1 MTYYAHS
8 ENSLGKRHEL
18 KDHLAETAE
27 RTKAF
32 APAEAWRDWFHRA
45 GLLHDAGKFRDEFQE
60 YLEKGKP
67 RTLHAGIGAYLA
79 SLLGKECIPHQFA
92 IQGHHAGMPNNE
104 ERQQN
109 NKDYAEEKELV
120 GVLRQRLELIFPDAL
135 SAEEFQLPSDG
146 LQLECLTRIL
156 FSALTDADWLDT
168 EGHFTPEKSAAR
180 QTTTLDCDRLL
191 TTLERKFA
199 ELLSEGK
206 INELRTIARNEAIQ
220 HFGEPPGF
228 FSLQLPTGLGKTLTS
243 VYWALLH
250 ARQHKLKRIII
261 VLPYINII
269 DQTASIL
276 KDIFGEDAV
285 LEHHSGIIDED
296 REYEKETFD
305 RSPESIRRLAC
316 ENWDVP
322 FILTTA
328 VQFFESLFSNK
339 PFKCRKNHNIAESVV
354 IFDEI
359 QTLPKHLVE
368 PTIIML
374 RNVSS
379 IARTSFLFCTATLPA
394 FAKREGLDGI
404 DTISP
409 LIKNPKFYF
418 DATRRVDYKS
428 VKKLK
433 PVSLEEISERLL
445 KEKSS
450 YLVIVNTKAVARELY
465 KMVMAEGTHD
475 LYFHLSTAMC
485 PHHRKRTMREISAAL
500 DPKSNTKIAVFSTQ
514 LVEAGVD
521 FDFPCVYRAIAPLD
535 SLIQAAGRCNRNG
548 NAKRG
553 KVVLFDLLEHK
564 MPDSTYRSCA
574 AFAKGIVQDD
584 PEILHDA
591 EAFERYYRQ
600 VITLFVN
607 PDRFGITDERRRFN
621 FRTVNDQYRIIDT
634 PTTPLFI
641 ANYSEESEE
650 LRDQVVR
657 AMEFR
662 GFISREQY
670 RKLQQFSVQVYPG
683 FLGKHKDQIETIR
696 DTFKLW
702 LGKYDPAFGIAP
714 EDIETVF

>member
-1 MTYYAHS
+1 MTYFAHS
-8 ENSLGKRHEL
+8 ENSRRAKHEL
-18 KDHLAETAE
+18 KSHLIETAE
-27 RTKAF
+27 RTEAF
-32 APAEAWRDWFHRA
+32 APAKVWRQWFHLA
-45 GLLHDAGKFRDEFQE
+45 GLLHDAGKLQDGFQE

-67 RTLHAGIGAYLA
+67 RTPHAGIGAYLA

-92 IQGHHAGMPNNE
+92 IQGHHAGLPNNE

-109 NKDYAEEKELV
+109 NKNYSEEKELV
-120 GVLRQRLELIFPDAL
+120 EVVRQRLEMFFPVAL
-135 SAEEFQLPSDG
+135 SAEKYRLPNDG
-146 LQLECLTRIL
+146 LELECLTRIL

-168 EGHFTPEKSAAR
+168 EGHFAPERSGAR
-180 QTTTLDCDRLL
+180 PTSTLDSDRLL
-191 TTLERKFA
+191 SLLERKFA
-199 ELLSEGK
+199 ELPIGGK
-206 INELRTIARNEAIQ
+206 INELRTKARNEAIE
-220 HFGEPPGF
+220 HFAEPPGF

-243 VYWALLH
+243 VYWALMH

-276 KDIFGEDAV
+276 KNIFGEDAV

-296 REYEKETFD
+296 REYEKEAFD
-305 RSPESIRRLAC
+305 SDTESIRRLAC

-328 VQFFESLFSNK
+328 VQFFESVFSNK

-379 IARTSFLFCTATLPA
+379 IARISFLFCTATLPA
-394 FAKREGLDGI
+394 FAKREGFDGI
-404 DTISP
+404 ETVSP
-409 LIKNPKFYF
+409 LIKDPRIYF

-433 PVSLEEISERLL
+433 PVPLEEISERLL
-445 KEKSS
+445 KERAS
-450 YLVIVNTKAVARELY
+450 YLVVVNTKSVARELF
-465 KMVMAEGTHD
+465 KKLMPEGTHD
-475 LYFHLSTAMC
+475 RYFHLSTAMC
-485 PHHRKRTMREISAAL
+485 PHDRKQTIREIIDAL
-500 DPKSNTKIAVFSTQ
+500 DPKSKIRIAVFSTQ

-535 SLIQAAGRCNRNG
+535 SIIQAAGRCNRNG
-548 NAKRG
+548 NAKIG
-553 KVVLFDLLEHK
+553 KVVLFDLLDHR
-564 MPDSTYRSCA
+564 MPDNTYRSCA
-574 AFAKGIVQDD
+574 LFAKGIVQDD

-600 VITLFVN
+600 VLDLFVN
-607 PDRFGITDERRRFN
+607 PDRLGITEERKRFN
-621 FRTVNDQYRIIDT
+621 FRTVNDQYRIIDA
-634 PTTPLFI
+634 PTTSLFV
-641 ANYSEESEE
+641 AGYSEESEE
-650 LRDQVVR
+650 LRDQVVK

-662 GFISREQY
+662 GFISREHF

-683 FLGKHKDQIETIR
+683 FLKKHNDQIELVK
-696 DTFKLW
+696 DTLKIW
-702 LGKYDPAFGIAP
+702 LGKYDEAFGIAP